1 MSDTE
6 DDRERLL
13 VPQSPPLLARAEDEA
28 AAPASYGAVARAGG
42 GDDAVLTVGGD
53 DGTTVET
60 PSTARTVMQRVHAYT
75 VACLIW
81 LGLANPPGGSAP
93 DDDDDAG
100 AVKPE
105 RAPLS
110 EKATKYKMF
119 ALLCSCLISIGSH
132 YASQMLSALK
142 PVLKEV
148 GLTT

>member
-1 MSDTE
+1 ME

-13 VPQSPPLLARAEDEA
+13 APQSPPLVTGRAEDE

-42 GDDAVLTVGGD
+42 DDAVLTVD
-53 DGTTVET
+53 EDGKVMET

-81 LGLANPPGGSAP
+81 LGLANPPAGAAADEDGN
-93 DDDDDAG
+93 DG

-110 EKATKYKMF
+110 EKATKYKLF

-148 GLTT
+148 HMRPMACGQ